1 MFCDKVGEL
10 MTFLEKLLYVLKTV
24 GQSIL
29 RGIFAVGAAFKRFGI
44 RIRDR
49 FVGFGRRVAKIAV
62 GFAHWIVAFPKNFVA
77 FWKSFG
83 LGVAE
88 FFRSLP
94 STFRSKDKVIDL
106 LIGTGAT
113 VIWCMPVF
121 VVIYVLAWFLG
132 K

>member
-1 MFCDKVGEL
+1 MSFLQKV
-10 MTFLEKLLYVLKTV
+10 LYILQSV

-29 RGIFAVGAAFKRFGI
+29 RGIFAIGAAFKRLGI
-44 RIRDR
+44 RIRDG
-49 FVGFGRRVAKIAV
+49 FVKFGRKVARGAAA
-62 GFAHWIVAFPKNFVA
+62 FAHWIVAFPKNFVA
-77 FWKSFG
+77 FWKAFG
-83 LGVAE
+83 LEVAH

-94 STFRSKDKVIDL
+94 STFRSKDKVVDL

-113 VIWCMPVF
+113 VIWCMPLF

>member
-1 MFCDKVGEL
+1 
-10 MTFLEKLLYVLKTV
+10 MTFLEKILYLLQSV

-29 RGIFAVGAAFKRFGI
+29 RGIFAVGAAFKRLGI
-44 RIRDR
+44 RIRDG
-49 FVGFGRRVAKIAV
+49 FVRFGRRVAKIAV
-62 GFAHWIVAFPKNFVA
+62 GFAHWVVAFPKRFVG
-77 FWKSFG
+77 FWKAFG
-83 LGVAE
+83 REVAG

-94 STFRSKDKVIDL
+94 DTFRSKDKVMDL

-113 VIWCMPVF
+113 LIWCMPVF